1 MKNRPH
7 TTKRLVMH
15 IGIAGNI
22 GSGKTTLTRM
32 LSEHYGWTPK
42 YEAVTY
48 NPYIEDDYKDIRR
61 WSFNLEVYFLTQR
74 FKDILEIASSDDVII
89 QDRTILEGVQIFVAN
104 NYDMGN
110 LSDRDYRTYM
120 DLFNLMM
127 SLVKAPE
134 LLIYLKSSIPH
145 LVSQIQKRGRDYEKS
160 ISIEYLTGLN
170 DKYEKW
176 ISGYSGQVLT
186 IDADNL
192 DFENNPEDFAS
203 VTDRID
209 ACLYGLFPSDKQ

>member
-1 MKNRPH
+1 
-7 TTKRLVMH
+7 MH
-15 IGIAGNI
+15 IGVAGNI

-32 LSEHYGWTPK
+32 LAAHYGWKPK

-48 NPYIEDDYKDIRR
+48 NPYLEDYYKDIPR